1 VNHDA
6 QRKIVSHSQR
16 FRTVLLGGDFMKN
29 LSKRT
34 TVFLSAALLSLSLLL
49 TACPAP
55 TDGGAAG
62 GAAPTDTTGGAT
74 DTTGGATDT
83 TGGTSQ

>member
-1 VNHDA
+1 
-6 QRKIVSHSQR
+6 
-16 FRTVLLGGDFMKN
+16 MKN

-34 TVFLSAALLSLSLLL
+34 SIFLVTALLGLSLLL

-55 TDGGAAG
+55 TDGTAGG

-83 TGGTSQ
+83 TDGTSQ

>member
-1 VNHDA
+1 
-6 QRKIVSHSQR
+6 
-16 FRTVLLGGDFMKN
+16 MKN

-34 TVFLSAALLSLSLLL
+34 SVFLISALLGLSLLL

-55 TDGGAAG
+55 TDGGTTGG

-74 DTTGGATDT
+74 DTTGGTTDT
-83 TGGTSQ
+83 TTDGTSQ

>member
-1 VNHDA
+1 
-6 QRKIVSHSQR
+6 
-16 FRTVLLGGDFMKN
+16 MKN

-34 TVFLSAALLSLSLLL
+34 SVFLISALLGLSLLL

-55 TDGGAAG
+55 SDGTTTGGGAT
-62 GAAPTDTTGGAT
+62 PTDTTGGTT
-74 DTTGGATDT
+74 DTTGGTTDT